1 MIDILRLLKRSHI
14 GAEPK
19 EADRLQKRLCVN
31 LILNIQPAVLEQL
44 KLVANVNG
52 GFAECPHAQKIPG
65 KKNPHNLCLVA
76 KATRGM
82 AGVLLQRLGSRP
94 IFCKGVERSAMI
106 ETVWKSMQIDG
117 PGRLRRRAF
126 SMHPLLLS

>member
-44 KLVANVNG
+44 KLGANVNG
-52 GFAECPHAQKIPG
+52 GFAECPQKYRAKKTAQF
-65 KKNPHNLCLVA
+65 
-76 KATRGM
+76 
-82 AGVLLQRLGSRP
+82 VLG
-94 IFCKGVERSAMI
+94 C
-106 ETVWKSMQIDG
+106 
-117 PGRLRRRAF
+117 
-126 SMHPLLLS
+126 